1 MSIELPN
8 GEMLNLIWV
17 KDCYVDKHNNQR
29 VVIEMVNGVDKVILF
44 ENQENAKSLVDSIKT
59 AMKQ

>member
-8 GEMLNLIWV
+8 GEMLNIIWV
-17 KDCYVDKHNNQR
+17 NDCYVDKHNNTR
-29 VVIEMVNGVDKVILF
+29 VVIEMVNGVDKVIIC
-44 ENQENAKSLVDSIKT
+44 ENSESATSLVDSVIS